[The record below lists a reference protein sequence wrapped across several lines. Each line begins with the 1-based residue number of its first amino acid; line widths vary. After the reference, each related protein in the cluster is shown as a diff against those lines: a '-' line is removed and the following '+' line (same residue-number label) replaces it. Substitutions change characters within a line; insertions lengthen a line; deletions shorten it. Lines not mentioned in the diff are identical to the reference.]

1 MPAAAAAAV
10 DGTGDIDIKGNGVV
24 VKKHDDA
31 APVAQAQPSS
41 KRSTRS
47 SSSKKPSIRSFLLLF
62 VPYCYFLARY
72 ALLLHCK
79 LRVLTHIAAQ

>member
-1 MPAAAAAAV
+1 MPAAAAAAAV

-24 VKKHDDA
+24 KKHDDA
-31 APVAQAQPSS
+31 VPVAQAQPSS
-41 KRSTRS
+41 KRPTRS
-47 SSSKKPSIRSFLLLF
+47 PSSTKPSIRSFLLLF

-79 LRVLTHIAAQ
+79 LRVLTHIAVQ